1 MTTWLD
7 LERSM
12 LSEMSGRERQILHD
26 HNSMWNVKM
35 VKVRET
41 GRRRVVVR
49 GSGVTEMEEMF
60 VKGYKLSVKR

>member
-1 MTTWLD
+1 
-7 LERSM
+7 
-12 LSEMSGRERQILHD
+12 
-26 HNSMWNVKM
+26 M